1 MRFLILGMLCCILVS
16 CEGKKEIQLPKSDVS
31 LVKTIGEHSP
41 IYIFFKVRGND
52 TVANLNRAN
61 TITSTHWV
69 FNIDK
74 RLPLRLVLNDII
86 KMQAKKD
93 GSMHKNETS
102 ENYFSY
108 ADTLHKNL
116 AFMPFTA
123 ISYKLEKPKQQG
135 LIFIDKNNRI
145 WLDGKEVDR
154 KELKNVLT
162 AFTEK
167 NPQSI
172 LFCFSKEC
180 SFGTYLQNKIFIK
193 SLDIAPYNLYKES
206 QTEYIF

>member
-1 MRFLILGMLCCILVS
+1 MRFLILGLLGCILVS

-31 LVKTIGEHSP
+31 IVKTIGEHSP
-41 IYIFFKVRGND
+41 IYVFYKIKGKD
-52 TVANLNRAN
+52 TIADLNRAN
-61 TITSTHWV
+61 AITSTHWV
-69 FNIDK
+69 FTIDK
-74 RLPLRLVLNDII
+74 RLPLRLALPHII

-116 AFMPFTA
+116 AFIPFTA
-123 ISYKLEKPKQQG
+123 ISYKLEKPKQRG
-135 LIFIDKNNRI
+135 VVFIDKNNRI
-145 WLDGKEVDR
+145 WLEGKEVDR
-154 KELKNVLT
+154 NEVKNALT

-180 SFGTYLQNKIFIK
+180 SFGMYLQNKIFMK
-193 SLDIAPYNLYKES
+193 SLNNASGSLYEEA
-206 QTEYIF
+206 QTEYVF